1 MLLKIFMINMS
12 FYLQSDREDNLTS
25 TEDETTQSRQLPTK
39 NLRFFG
45 DTDIE
50 SNDSLRQKPSSRS
63 RPGFSNDR
71 IRSQST
77 RELHNICEE
86 RRTPDLNTQRHN
98 GHKSMLNISESS
110 RDGTLKPP
118 ISPSHRSRDVPSRS
132 SREERL
138 RRRKN
143 EMSSVESSE
152 GDSSQQSQRSVV
164 YLHAATG

>member
-1 MLLKIFMINMS
+1 M
-12 FYLQSDREDNLTS
+12 TS
-25 TEDETTQSRQLPTK
+25 TEDETQPKQQLPAK

-50 SNDSLRQKPSSRS
+50 SNDSLRQKPSTRSRS
-63 RPGFSNDR
+63 GFGNNNDR

-86 RRTPDLNTQRHN
+86 RRTPDLSTQRHN
-98 GHKSMLNISESS
+98 GHHKSMLNISESS

-118 ISPSHRSRDVPSRS
+118 ISPNHIRSRDVPSRS